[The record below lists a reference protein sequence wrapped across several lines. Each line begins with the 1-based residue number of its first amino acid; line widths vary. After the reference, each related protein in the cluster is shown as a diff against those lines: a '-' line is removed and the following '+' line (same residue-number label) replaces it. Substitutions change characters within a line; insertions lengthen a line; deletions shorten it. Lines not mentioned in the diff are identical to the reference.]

1 LTWVKHRLC
10 FEIIRIMF
18 TTPQILRRLTRLVL
32 VWYVL
37 FVGMSVLAAT
47 LQPKTMNVVCSS
59 MGLMKLVVQGE
70 GGDAQ
75 VRSSMD
81 CPLCAH
87 ATPALPPPTVAAL
100 AHVADA
106 RSHIV
111 QRLPEAVLIAR
122 TAPPLPSRGPPEL
135 I

>member
-1 LTWVKHRLC
+1 MTW
-10 FEIIRIMF
+10 
-18 TTPQILRRLTRLVL
+18 TSAPLRCLVRLVL

-37 FVGMSVLAAT
+37 FVGVSVLAAT
-47 LQPKTMNVVCSS
+47 LQPKTMEVVCSS
-59 MGLMKLVVQGE
+59 MGLMKVVVQGE

-87 ATPALPPPTVAAL
+87 ATPAMPPPTVAAL
-100 AHVADA
+100 AHVPDA

-111 QRLPEAVLIAR
+111 QRLPEAVLTAR
-122 TAPPLPSRGPPEL
+122 TAPPLPSRGPPVSN
-135 I
+135 

>member
-1 LTWVKHRLC
+1 MTTTMTQLRL
-10 FEIIRIMF
+10 
-18 TTPQILRRLTRLVL
+18 LARLVL

-37 FVGMSVLAAT
+37 FVGVSVLAAT
-47 LQPKTMNVVCSS
+47 LQPKTMDVVCSN
-59 MGLMKLVVQGE
+59 MGLMKVVVQGE

-100 AHVADA
+100 AHVPDA

-111 QRLPEAVLIAR
+111 QRLPEAVLTAR
-122 TAPPLPSRGPPEL
+122 TAPPLPSRGPPVSN
-135 I
+135 